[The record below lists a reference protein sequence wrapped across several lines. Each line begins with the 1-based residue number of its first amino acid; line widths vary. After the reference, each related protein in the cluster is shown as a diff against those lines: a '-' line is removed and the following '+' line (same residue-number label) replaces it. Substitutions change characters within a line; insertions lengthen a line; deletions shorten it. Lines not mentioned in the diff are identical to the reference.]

1 MAVES
6 IIVNIVSNIGKIAK
20 DTDKATKSL
29 GGFKGAIKGIGTA
42 LKATGI
48 ALLAGIMAKF
58 FHVLS
63 KNQPIV
69 DFFNTSMNG
78 LNIVMTDLINVFS
91 GFFNFIGS
99 SAGTVVG
106 YFKELFED
114 PIGKLKAFGQAIVD
128 NITERVKSATAAF
141 GFFALAVGKLLEGD
155 FAGALEATK
164 NVGKELVDV
173 VTGVDDS
180 FDKVV
185 NTVKKVSGAI
195 TGYVKGTWEAAK
207 ATTELDKQ
215 VARLGVTLDAINK
228 KFAANALEQQK
239 IIDNELLSFDDRH
252 EALEKLTKLTEE
264 NNQANIDAAALRI
277 EQAQNLFDLNGNEA
291 NRIAL
296 MKEENALM
304 DAKAQ
309 KLAAEDELF
318 DQKILLNDQWN
329 EIQSEAWDKE
339 IKRLEELEAFKKK
352 LRDDAIAALGANL
365 DASMDKLEGNYS
377 KEKRLAQERHDAI
390 LERETELGRDT
401 TKLAKK
407 QKKEL
412 EAIDEKHEAK
422 RLKLAKRQKAFAVA
436 TAVMNTYLGVT
447 EVMKDPTILSTT
459 LKYIAAATVLASGLA
474 NVRSIMAQDIGGGGG
489 GGGGAGGGMA
499 ATPAPEMMSGAF
511 TLSGGQEVEPTR
523 AYVVSDDITN
533 NQNKLAIIRR
543 RATI

>member
-1 MAVES
+1 MGVES
-6 IIVNIVSNIGKIAK
+6 IVVNIVSNIGKIAK

-42 LKATGI
+42 LKA
-48 ALLAGIMAKF
+48 AGIGILLGIMTKF
-58 FHVLS
+58 FQVLS
-63 KNQPIV
+63 KNQTVV

-78 LNIVMTDLINVFS
+78 LNIILSDLINGFS
-91 GFFNFIGS
+91 GFFNFIGDNIG
-99 SAGTVVG
+99 AVVG

-114 PIGKLKAFGQAIVD
+114 PIGKIEDLGNAIWDNLVERFNSLLDTFGH
-128 NITERVKSATAAF
+128 
-141 GFFALAVGKLLEGD
+141 VGKALGHLFEGKFKKAWESAKD
-155 FAGALEATK
+155 A
-164 NVGKELVDV
+164 GKELIDV
-173 VTGVDDS
+173 TTGVDNT
-180 FDKVV
+180 FDKTVG
-185 NTVKKVSGAI
+185 TVKKVTGAI
-195 TGYVKGTWEAAK
+195 TGYFTGTWEAAK

-228 KFAANALEQQK
+228 KFAANALEQQQ
-239 IIDNELLSFDDRH
+239 IIDNELLSFEKRH
-252 EALEKLTKLTEE
+252 EALEELTKLTEK
-264 NNQANIDAAALRI
+264 NNQANIAAAALRVK
-277 EQAQNLFDLNGNEA
+277 QAQDVFDLNGNEA

-339 IKRLEELEAFKKK
+339 IKRLEDLEAFKKK

-365 DASMDKLEGNYS
+365 NASMDKLEGNYS

-422 RLKLAKRQKAFAVA
+422 RLKIAKRQKAFAVA
-436 TAVMNTYLGVT
+436 TALLNTYLGVT
-447 EVMKDPTILSTT
+447 EVMKDPTIPSTT
-459 LKYIAAATVLASGLA
+459 LKFIAAATVLASGLA
-474 NVRSIMAQDIGGGGG
+474 NVRSIMAQDIGGG

>member
-99 SAGTVVG
+99 SAGTVTG

-114 PIGKLKAFGQAIVD
+114 PIGKIKDFGNAIWENLVERFNSVVETMGHVAKVFEHLFEGEWAKAW
-128 NITERVKSATAAF
+128 ESAKDA
-141 GFFALAVGKLLEGD
+141 
-155 FAGALEATK
+155 
-164 NVGKELVDV
+164 GKELVDV
-173 VTGVDDS
+173 VTGMDDS

-185 NTVKKVSGAI
+185 DTVTKVTTAI
-195 TGYVKGTWEAAK
+195 GDYATGTWKAAK
-207 ATTELDKQ
+207 ATTELDKA
-215 VARLGVTLDAINK
+215 VARAGVTLDAINK

-252 EALEKLTKLTEE
+252 EALEKLKKLTEE
-264 NNQANIDAAALRI
+264 NNKANIAAAELRVK
-277 EQAQNLFDLNGNEA
+277 QAQDAFDLNGNEA

-309 KLAAEDELF
+309 KLATEDELF
-318 DQKILLNDQWN
+318 DQKIELNNQWN
-329 EIQSEAWDKE
+329 EEQLKAYEE
-339 IKRLEELEAFKKK
+339 EMKRLQELADFKKK
-352 LRDDAIAALGANL
+352 LQDDAIAALGANL
-365 DASMDKLEGNYS
+365 NASMDELEGNYS
-377 KEKRLAQERHDAI
+377 KEKRLAQARHDAI

-422 RLKLAKRQKAFAVA
+422 RLKIAKRQRAFAVA
-436 TAVMNTYLGVT
+436 TALMNTYLGVT
-447 EVMKDPTILSTT
+447 EVMKDPTIPSTT
-459 LKYIAAATVLASGLA
+459 LKFMAAATVLASGLA
-474 NVRSIMAQDIGGGGG
+474 NVRSILAQDIGGG

-511 TLSGGQEVEPTR
+511 TLGGGQEVEPTR